1 MTSPNHIVS
10 DARRAAT
17 LASVVT
23 DLPHYDRVTID
34 TDMAGNQTIVYW
46 DKRYTI
52 PVHTEWVPAPP
63 KVNDLAEETTG
74 L

>member
-1 MTSPNHIVS
+1 MTSIISSS
-10 DARRAAT
+10 DIP
-17 LASVVT
+17 S
-23 DLPHYDRVTID
+23 HDRITID
-34 TDMAGNQTIVYW
+34 VDSAGNRTVTYW
-46 DKRYTI
+46 DNRYTA